1 MVTATAPGP
10 RPHAAW
16 LSLPGGPFP
25 LYTLAA
31 NHFNSIYK
39 STTMFG
45 QASIALRVP
54 TAMEFVN
61 VLMLVCVAAAV
72 AGAVF
77 ADVAGFYFGTAKLRF
92 H

>member
-1 MVTATAPGP
+1 
-10 RPHAAW
+10 
-16 LSLPGGPFP
+16 
-25 LYTLAA
+25 
-31 NHFNSIYK
+31 
-39 STTMFG
+39 MFG